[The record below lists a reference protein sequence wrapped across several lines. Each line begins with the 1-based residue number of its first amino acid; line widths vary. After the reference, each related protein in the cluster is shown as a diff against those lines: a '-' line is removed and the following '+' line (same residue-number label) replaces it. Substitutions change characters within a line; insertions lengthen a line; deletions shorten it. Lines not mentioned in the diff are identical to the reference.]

1 MEQSFKRLRIYLPN
15 LLANLLIVITA
26 LGVSVFQDI
35 RAILAIL
42 AAGLFISF
50 LPKMKINK
58 FTIDTYILVIIS
70 IYFFLSAYLFNNPSS
85 LYLFKDFVYLIFFD
99 LLIKNRMKYSKS
111 IYYITLVISILTL
124 ILNQV
129 YQAGIIGSYSPAFGV
144 PRILSI
150 SVSTLALFFLFRNVG
165 FIEKLYIT
173 FATLV
178 TFSASSYAILFLYC
192 LKRIPILLTLGF
204 TILVLN
210 FDFEG
215 NELYQMVK
223 AQKELSIENKIND
236 SKVEFSEYSEYEIAE
251 VLSVELYQN
260 SGIIFAF
267 FTTTFLTLYI
277 YRASKSWI
285 FTTFSWI
292 LISSNPT
299 PLILILIIGNILK
312 VTNNEN

>member
-1 MEQSFKRLRIYLPN
+1 MEQSFERLRIYLPN
-15 LLANLLIVITA
+15 LLANSLIVITA

-35 RAILAIL
+35 RSILAIL
-42 AAGLFISF
+42 AAGLFIAF
-50 LPKMKINK
+50 LPKMKINM
-58 FTIDTYILVIIS
+58 FTFDTYFLIVVS
-70 IYFFLSAYLFNNPSS
+70 IYFFLSAYLFSNPSS

-99 LLIKNRMKYSKS
+99 LLIKHRLKHSKS

-129 YQAGIIGSYSPAFGV
+129 YQAGIIGAYSPAFGV

-150 SVSTLALFFLFRNVG
+150 SVSTLALFFLFKHVG
-165 FIEKLYIT
+165 VIEKLYIT
-173 FATLV
+173 FATLI
-178 TFSASSYAILFLYC
+178 TFSAASYAILFLYF
-192 LKRIPILLTLGF
+192 LKRTPILLTIGLVIF
-204 TILVLN
+204 VLN

-215 NELYQMVK
+215 NKLYQKVK

-236 SKVEFSEYSEYEIAE
+236 SKVEFSGYSDYEIAE

-260 SGIIFAF
+260 SGIIFAI

-277 YRASKSWI
+277 YRASRSWV
-285 FTTFSWI
+285 FTTFAWI
-292 LISSNPT
+292 LLSSNPT
-299 PLILILIIGNILK
+299 PLIIILLIGNILK